1 MHPRRNRVVISL
13 ALLACLLLPSLTLR
27 AQDLK
32 PANVNDWSQLSTV
45 VSGTR
50 LSVKTKDGKLV
61 EGKLNKISDT
71 ALSLTVKNK
80 PVDLKREDVQ
90 SIYQLT
96 RNLRRKQR

>member
-1 MHPRRNRVVISL
+1 
-13 ALLACLLLPSLTLR
+13 
-27 AQDLK
+27 
-32 PANVNDWSQLSTV
+32 VNDWSQLSTV